1 MIDLIMNNLDVIL
14 GAVAGVLA
22 TLLALSGKALAGLVN
37 KSETKLDDKLAV
49 ALLDKLVEK
58 GLLTKEVADD
68 LKVKI
73 EA

>member
-68 LKVKI
+68 LKVNI